1 MEARRARPFREE
13 SPMPRSTNAPASR
26 NRRRKI
32 LKLAK
37 GYRGSRHR
45 LLKTAKQAI
54 DHAGQYAYRD
64 RKARK
69 RDFRKLWIARINA
82 ATRAN
87 GMSYSRFIQVLKQ
100 ANIDVNR
107 KMLADIAATDEARFT
122 EIVELAKTSL
132 DGAH

>member
-1 MEARRARPFREE
+1 
-13 SPMPRSTNAPASR
+13 MPRSTNAPASR

-32 LKLAK
+32 IKLAK

-69 RDFRKLWIARINA
+69 RDFRRLWIARINA
-82 ATRAN
+82 ATRAH
-87 GMSYSRFIQVLKQ
+87 GLTYSRFIMGLKL
-100 ANIDVNR
+100 ANVEVNR
-107 KMLADIAATDEARFT
+107 KMLAEIAVSDEAAFGQ
-122 EIVELAKTSL
+122 IVDVAKSKL
-132 DGAH
+132 DAV